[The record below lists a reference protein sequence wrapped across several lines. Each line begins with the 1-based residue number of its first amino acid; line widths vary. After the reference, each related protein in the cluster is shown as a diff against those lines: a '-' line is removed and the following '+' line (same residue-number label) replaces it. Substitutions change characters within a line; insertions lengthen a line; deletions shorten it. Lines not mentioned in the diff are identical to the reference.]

1 MWGLTS
7 LYKASFSTGAKPL
20 DNLIGGVP
28 SVGTLEFVGPPGCGK
43 TQLCHQLAVMVQLPP
58 SSGGLGA
65 PALYVDTEGTFR
77 PERIALI
84 ADYRGLDPSEALERI
99 IYARAHKWEDIV
111 EAVSACGDVG
121 VVLID
126 SLSRPFRGA
135 YTLRELG
142 VLRGKLCSVAA
153 FLFRWSLERGI
164 PVVFTSHAL
173 GAGAFG
179 DPYVSMFSSVRVYLE
194 PLGRGLVEARVRG
207 VGRVSLVIREVGVLG
222 AEEGSGYSPRGY

>member
-1 MWGLTS
+1 MRS
-7 LYKASFSTGAKPL
+7 LYKAAFSTGAKSL

-28 SVGTLEFVGPPGCGK
+28 SIGTLEFVGPPGCGK

-58 SSGGLGA
+58 SRGGLGA

-77 PERIALI
+77 PERLALI
-84 ADYRGLDPSEALERI
+84 ADYRGLDPDKALEGV
-99 IYARAHKWEDIV
+99 IYARAYRWEDVV

-135 YTLRELG
+135 YTLKELG
-142 VLRGKLCSVAA
+142 FLRGKLCSVAA

-179 DPYVSMFSSVRVYLE
+179 DPYVSLFSSIRVYLKPVGGGLIE
-194 PLGRGLVEARVRG
+194 AMVKGLGK
-207 VGRVSLVIREVGVLG
+207 VSLAISEAGVLG
-222 AEEGSGYSPRGY
+222 AEEGSGYSPRSYG